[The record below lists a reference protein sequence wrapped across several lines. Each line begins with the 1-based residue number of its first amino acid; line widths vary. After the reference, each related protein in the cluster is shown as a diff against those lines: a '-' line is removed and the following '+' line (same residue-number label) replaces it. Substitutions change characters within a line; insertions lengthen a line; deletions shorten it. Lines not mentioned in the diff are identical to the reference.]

1 MLIFEL
7 LVHTVRLSGAYV
19 LLTGI
24 IAACAMI
31 LPGLSGSLVL
41 LILGVYDDILDALV
55 NLELATVVPFGI
67 GVILGIA
74 LMALLMDW
82 LVEKFPNQT
91 RSFTFGLVVASIIK
105 LEPFTKQNMN
115 LAELAFV
122 LLIVSAA
129 AYLSFRLSYRSPAQR

>member
-1 MLIFEL
+1 
-7 LVHTVRLSGAYV
+7 
-19 LLTGI
+19 
-24 IAACAMI
+24 
-31 LPGLSGSLVL
+31 
-41 LILGVYDDILDALV
+41 
-55 NLELATVVPFGI
+55 
-67 GVILGIA
+67 
-74 LMALLMDW
+74 MDW